1 MAGYQANLEA
11 LKSHLDQG
19 EEVLVSCYGAY
30 DTKSL
35 GSKTVKNGVLVATA
49 GRVIQFGK
57 RLSGFNLETF
67 PLERVTAIEVSKGLM
82 GKRIIIKMSGNESE
96 MKWISQ
102 GDPDGLVAL
111 VREKMSSRSAPSQ
124 LDAPLPPPARV
135 ESDIPDQIKR
145 LAELRDS
152 GILSE
157 AEFTAKKQE
166 LLSRM

>member
-19 EEVLVSCYGAY
+19 EDVLVSCYGAY

-35 GSKTVKNGVLVATA
+35 GSKTVKNGVLVATSK
-49 GRVIQFGK
+49 RVIQFGK

-67 PLERVTAIEVSKGLM
+67 PLEKITAIEVSKGFM
-82 GKRIIIKMSGNESE
+82 GKRIVIKMSGNESE

-102 GDPDGLVAL
+102 GDPDRLVAL
-111 VREKMSSRSAPSQ
+111 VREKMSSTSAPLQIGSPATTSQ
-124 LDAPLPPPARV
+124 GG
-135 ESDIPDQIKR
+135 SDIPDQIKK
-145 LAELRDS
+145 LSELRDS

>member
-1 MAGYQANLEA
+1 
-11 LKSHLDQG
+11 
-19 EEVLVSCYGAY
+19 
-30 DTKSL
+30 
-35 GSKTVKNGVLVATA
+35 
-49 GRVIQFGK
+49 
-57 RLSGFNLETF
+57 
-67 PLERVTAIEVSKGLM
+67 M
-82 GKRIIIKMSGNESE
+82 GKRIVIKMSGNESE

-124 LDAPLPPPARV
+124 LGAPLPPPSRV
-135 ESDIPDQIKR
+135 ESDIPEQIKR

-166 LLSRM
+166 LLARM

>member
-1 MAGYQANLEA
+1 MANFQANLDA

-19 EEVLVSCYGAY
+19 EEILVSCYGAY

-49 GRVIQFGK
+49 KRVIQFGK

-67 PLERVTAIEVSKGLM
+67 PVDKITAIEVSKGFM
-82 GKRIIIKMSGNESE
+82 GKRIVIKMSGNESE
-96 MKWISQ
+96 MKWINQ

-111 VREKMSSRSAPSQ
+111 VRDKMSRASARLQ
-124 LDAPLPPPARV
+124 IEPPQPTAQ
-135 ESDIPDQIKR
+135 ESIDIPDQIKK
-145 LAELRDS
+145 LSELRDS

-157 AEFTAKKQE
+157 AEFTSKKQE